1 MVKEL
6 MSSSYLFIRF
16 TLPHNLKFSAKDF
29 FFEKVVISYNTRTVC
44 YCSDMSSLNNAREV
58 NEQSPYF
65 VEINILESSN

>member
-29 FFEKVVISYNTRTVC
+29 FFKSGYNTRRVC
-44 YCSDMSSLNNAREV
+44 YCSDMSSLNNAGEV
-58 NEQSPYF
+58 NKQSPYF